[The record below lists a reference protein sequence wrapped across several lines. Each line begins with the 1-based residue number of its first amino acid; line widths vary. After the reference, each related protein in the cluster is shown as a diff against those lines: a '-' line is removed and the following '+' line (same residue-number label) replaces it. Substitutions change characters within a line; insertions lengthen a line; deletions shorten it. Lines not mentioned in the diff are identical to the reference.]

1 MLTLRRMNTAE
12 PSANHVES
20 SSESQLQH
28 LQQLLR
34 EALSLARQLAASG
47 GATWT
52 PHLKRL
58 CTFID
63 FVDQRNNV
71 SANGFAAPTGEAPA
85 LRFAALLKSKREAAH
100 LSLMQ
105 LAKLAGIS
113 VGTMKNMEK
122 GSVSASR
129 DTLRRLIEV
138 PQLCL
143 NYGEVLKILKS
154 TEHNYNC
161 LIPPGYDTMEMVK
174 DLAKILNGPGGHIEQ
189 TNAYLEHRSAMA
201 LLAECQDPAFVARFR
216 EPFPSKMLA
225 SRIISESGQMPFKVI
240 ALGPG
245 DGHLEVRFLQ
255 CLHGKLENPDIKFVL
270 FDISHPLLTT
280 AYQHT
285 LDVLGSAV
293 DTVMIQGNFHDLA
306 QHPQVTELDAKTPR
320 RQVRVYLMLG
330 HTLANLD
337 NEPRFFQHNLSHC
350 RPGDF
355 LVLDFQQRSSPA
367 TATEAEIRRSDPALS
382 NPYPAKK
389 EDWLSTPLRMHCP
402 DLISYKFSLELE
414 TQSPIPG
421 SYMLDVFATVRSK
434 SQPERRFSVF
444 RHKRYDEE
452 LLRRALSRFGWE
464 CVTTISFGPDK
475 SNIAMLLIKRD
486 TNTKH

>member
-1 MLTLRRMNTAE
+1 MNTAE

-63 FVDQRNNV
+63 FVDQRSNV
-71 SANGFAAPTGEAPA
+71 STNGFAAPTGEAPA

-100 LSLMQ
+100 LSLTQ

-161 LIPPGYDTMEMVK
+161 PIPPGYDTMEMVK

-255 CLHGKLENPDIKFVL
+255 CLHGKLKNPDIKFVL

-306 QHPQVTELDAKTPR
+306 QHTQVTELDAKTPR

-355 LVLDFQQRSSPA
+355 WVLDFQQRS
-367 TATEAEIRRSDPALS
+367 
-382 NPYPAKK
+382 
-389 EDWLSTPLRMHCP
+389 
-402 DLISYKFSLELE
+402 
-414 TQSPIPG
+414 PG
-421 SYMLDVFATVRSK
+421 SHA
-434 SQPERRFSVF
+434 
-444 RHKRYDEE
+444 
-452 LLRRALSRFGWE
+452 
-464 CVTTISFGPDK
+464 
-475 SNIAMLLIKRD
+475 
-486 TNTKH
+486 